1 MSHCSQPKK
10 CSVKVVLLD
19 DEVSTSHQRGKKGTG
34 LDTIDTIKEDD
45 LDDTRGDN
53 DGRDKT
59 DNDRDKNEVSR
70 HGTTRMDRYY

>member
-10 CSVKVVLLD
+10 RSVKVVPLD
-19 DEVSTSHQRGKKGTG
+19 DEVGTSRQRGKKGTG
-34 LDTIDTIKEDD
+34 LDAMDMIEEDD

-53 DGRDKT
+53 NGRDKT
-59 DNDRDKNEVSR
+59 DNDGDENEVSR